1 MSESSVADGAGM
13 ASRHAVLHILNKPPG
28 HARTRLCF
36 ATLAATDALVLIED
50 AVLALASGLET
61 SAAVYALGPDLAARG
76 LAARGLAADNGQTG
90 VIMIDYEELVALAAG
105 ADKTVSW

>member
-1 MSESSVADGAGM
+1 MSESSVAGTGM

-28 HARTRLCF
+28 HARTRLCL

-50 AVLALASGLET
+50 AVLASGLET

-76 LAARGLAADNGQTG
+76 LAADNGQTG
-90 VIMIDYEELVALAAG
+90 VNVIDYEELVALAAG

>member
-28 HARTRLCF
+28 HARTHLCL

-50 AVLALASGLET
+50 AVLALASGLDT

-76 LAARGLAADNGQTG
+76 LAADNGQTG
-90 VIMIDYEELVALAAG
+90 VIVIDYEELVALAAG

>member
-1 MSESSVADGAGM
+1 MSESSVAGAGM

-28 HARTRLCF
+28 HARTRLCL

-50 AVLALASGLET
+50 AVLASGLET

-76 LAARGLAADNGQTG
+76 LAADNGQTG
-90 VIMIDYEELVALAAG
+90 VNVIDYEELVALAAG